1 VSVPD
6 GATLFQALVLALWK
20 FQGFLAG
27 ELFVKL
33 LAAIEER
40 LVGDLRAHDPGRYR
54 HKGYGQRQ
62 WRLPFGRITYR
73 LCKLKD
79 LKTGEVFSPLREAV
93 GIPDRVRWCE
103 ETLLPGYR
111 LGVLQS
117 FRKSARTVA
126 KNAPTGEGPNYRTL
140 HRRFQDFAATHLDP
154 VPDLSHTRGP
164 KPAAHQQA
172 DGTKLKLQ
180 NAGRDAGTTDLRIVI
195 GSRAPGSKLEVLDF
209 SLGTSWDAIAAR
221 VRSRFPRAPR
231 SLVHDG
237 EEEIAKALAG
247 PDTVCQRCLVHG
259 QRNLKFALYSD
270 GFKGADQKWVKRD
283 FAAITGLRL
292 CKEELQA
299 LDAGDKSALQEL
311 LTESERAIE
320 RLKKK
325 LPADTYPATRTYVLG
340 LVDQGLNYLH
350 HLLRGGEKIPLT
362 TNRSENIMGQL
373 ALRLKRIGRRWS
385 LEGGLNMIAAVL
397 TSSLHPE
404 RYDKIER
411 AARGE
416 LHPQVSILIN
426 DLTVSWAS

>member
-1 VSVPD
+1 MSVPE

-20 FQGFLAG
+20 FQGFLVS

-33 LAAIEER
+33 LEAIEER
-40 LVGDLRAHDPGRYR
+40 LVGDLRAREPGRYR
-54 HKGYGQRQ
+54 DKGYGQRQ
-62 WRLPFGRITYR
+62 WRLPFGRVSYR
-73 LCKLKD
+73 LRKLKD
-79 LKTGEVFSPLREAV
+79 LQTGAVFSPLREAV

-126 KNAPTGEGPNYRTL
+126 KSAPTGEGPNYRTL
-140 HRRFQDFAATHLDP
+140 HRRFQDFAANLDP

-180 NAGRDAGTTDLRIVI
+180 NAGRDAGSTDLRIVI
-195 GSRAPGSKLEVLDF
+195 GSRTPESKLEVLDF
-209 SLGTSWDAIAAR
+209 SLGKSWDEIAAR
-221 VRSRFPRAPR
+221 VRSKFPCAPR

-237 EEEIAKALAG
+237 EEEIPKALAG

-259 QRNLKFALYSD
+259 QRNLAFALYRD
-270 GFKGADQKWVKRD
+270 GFKGPDQKWVKRD

-292 CKEELQA
+292 CKEELEA
-299 LDAGDKSALQEL
+299 LDPNDKRALQEL
-311 LTESERAIE
+311 LTESEKAVE

-325 LPADTYPATRTYVLG
+325 LPAATYPATRQYVLS

-350 HLLRGGEKIPLT
+350 HLLRGGEKLPLT

-373 ALRLKRIGRRWS
+373 ALRLKKIGRRWS
-385 LEGGLNMIAAVL
+385 LAGGLNMLAAVL
-397 TSSLHPE
+397 ISSLHPE

-416 LHPQVSILIN
+416 LHPQVSILIT
-426 DLTVSWAS
+426 DLAVSWAS

>member
-1 VSVPD
+1 MSVPE
-6 GATLFQALVLALWK
+6 GASLFQALVLALWK

-33 LAAIEER
+33 LEAIEDR
-40 LVGDLRAHDPGRYR
+40 LVGEMRAREPGRYR
-54 HKGYGQRQ
+54 DKGYGQRQ
-62 WRLPFGRITYR
+62 WRLPFGTVRYR
-73 LCKLKD
+73 LRKLKD
-79 LKTGEVFSPLREAV
+79 RQSGAVFSPLREAV

-117 FRKSARTVA
+117 FRKSVRTFA
-126 KNAPTGEGPNYRTL
+126 KSAPTGVGPNHSTL
-140 HRRFQDFAATHLDP
+140 HRRFQGFAASLNP
-154 VPDLSHTRGP
+154 VPDLSHKRGP

-180 NAGRDAGTTDLRIVI
+180 NAGRDAGSTDLRIVI
-195 GSRAPGSKLEVLDF
+195 GSRTPESKLEVLDF
-209 SLGTSWDAIAAR
+209 SLGKSWDEIAAR
-221 VRSRFPRAPR
+221 VRSKFPRPPR

-237 EEEIAKALAG
+237 EEGISNALAG
-247 PDTVCQRCLVHG
+247 PNTVCQRCLVHG
-259 QRNLKFALYSD
+259 SRNLTFALYND
-270 GFKGADQKWVKRD
+270 GFKKADQQWVKRD

-292 CKEELQA
+292 CKEELKA
-299 LDAGDKSALQEL
+299 LDPTDKHAIQEL
-311 LTESERAIE
+311 LTESEKAVE

-325 LPADTYPATRTYVLG
+325 LPASTYPATRTYVLS
-340 LVDQGLNYLH
+340 LVDQGLNYLR
-350 HLLRGGEKIPLT
+350 HLLRGGEKLALS

-416 LHPQVSILIN
+416 QLDHQVSILIN
-426 DLTVSWAS
+426 DLAVSWAS

>member
-1 VSVPD
+1 MSVPE
-6 GATLFQALVLALWK
+6 GASLFQALVLALWK

-27 ELFVKL
+27 ELFVNL

-40 LVGDLRAHDPGRYR
+40 LVRELRAHEPGRYR
-54 HKGYGQRQ
+54 DKGYGQRQ
-62 WRLPFGRITYR
+62 WRLPFGRISYR
-73 LCKLKD
+73 LRKLKD
-79 LKTGEVFSPLREAV
+79 LSTGKVFSPLREAV

-111 LGVLQS
+111 LGILQS

-126 KNAPTGEGPNYRTL
+126 RSAPTGEGPNYRTL
-140 HRRFQDFAATHLDP
+140 HRRFQDFAAANLNP

-180 NAGRDAGTTDLRIVI
+180 NAGRDAGSTDLRIVI
-195 GSRAPGSKLEVLDF
+195 GSRKPGSKLEVLDF
-209 SLGTSWDAIAAR
+209 SLGTSWDEIAAR
-221 VRSRFPRAPR
+221 VRSKFPRAPR

-259 QRNLKFALYSD
+259 QRNLKFALYAD

-292 CKEELQA
+292 CKEELEA
-299 LDAGDKSALQEL
+299 LDPNDKRTLQEL
-311 LTESERAIE
+311 LTESEKAVD

-325 LPADTYPATRTYVLG
+325 LPAGTYPATRTYVLG

-385 LEGGLNMIAAVL
+385 LAGGLNMIAAIL

-404 RYDKIER
+404 RYDKIES

-416 LHPQVSILIN
+416 LHPQVSILVN
-426 DLTVSWAS
+426 DLTVSWVS